1 MNTVIKTVVAQ
12 SIVTQQLTA
21 GQLASQFDTWSS
33 IPINQ
38 NNFIITL
45 LTLNT
50 IISLITILCLIITLR
65 KIVKTDQKQLTAILN
80 ESISKMDTIKLKEE
94 AQLKI
99 HSLEDKLRAQ
109 THKYEDLERQFKS
122 IKHENNLF
130 IEANNNLESNIL
142 DLKHEKEDLFNQVTS
157 LKEKLRVLKEKYEY
171 KSITLEEQ
179 KTEIEALKKSNAA
192 LRMRKAILNQKQNK
206 KDK

>member
-1 MNTVIKTVVAQ
+1 MNTVIKTVIAQ
-12 SIVTQQLTA
+12 STATQQLAT
-21 GQLASQFDTWSS
+21 QFDTWDN
-33 IPINQ
+33 ITITP

-45 LTLNT
+45 VIVNT
-50 IISLITILCLIITLR
+50 IISLIIIILCLIITLR
-65 KIVKTDQKQLTAILN
+65 KIVKTDQKQLTEILN

-130 IEANNNLESNIL
+130 TEANNALESNIL
-142 DLKHEKEDLFNQVTS
+142 DLKHEKEDLLNQIAS